1 MNIPTPYLVFL
12 GDAKDFKQAKT
23 AFGLHEWRPELC
35 VGQMRLPECAVDLG
49 LPDLDHNAAVS
60 MGAKTFLIGISPFS
74 TTLPDS
80 YSSAVLEAIHH
91 GMDIANPL
99 HGELPSIIQ
108 HAAKIKGVRIHN
120 FRHRDEQ
127 YPKGTGEKRS
137 GLRLLTVGTD
147 CACGKK
153 YTALS
158 ISRALTQ
165 RSVPNTFRS
174 TGQTGF
180 LISQSGIN
188 NDTIQADFL
197 SGAAEWLTP
206 DNDPWHIDIVE
217 GQGALS
223 HPSFGAGSLSLIY
236 GTQPDFI
243 VMCHEPGRKT
253 QRGVKYPV
261 PSLSHEIHLVETL
274 ARLTNPAAKV
284 VGISLFT
291 KHVENT
297 KDIELCLDEAD
308 SLHLPTFDPS
318 DSKHQLY
325 GGFDTLIQRLAN
337 FSLTAKERRDMN
349 ESEPNLNKHGAL
361 YV

>member
-1 MNIPTPYLVFL
+1 MNIPTPYIVFL

-35 VGQMRLPECAVDLG
+35 VSQVKLDGCEVDLG
-49 LPDLDHNAAVS
+49 LPELSLQAAKDA
-60 MGAKTFLIGISPFS
+60 GAKTFLIAISPFS
-74 TTLPDS
+74 TTLPES
-80 YSSAVLEAIHH
+80 YVQIVTEAMRLGFH
-91 GMDIANPL
+91 IASPL
-99 HGELPSIIQ
+99 HGALPDVLLREAESC
-108 HAAKIKGVRIHN
+108 GVTVYN
-120 FRHRDEQ
+120 FRHRDDV
-127 YPKGTGEKRS
+127 YPKGTGEKRT

-153 YTALS
+153 FTALS

-165 RSVPNTFRS
+165 RGVENTFRS

-206 DNDPWHIDIVE
+206 ENNPWHIDVVE

-243 VMCHEPGRKT
+243 VLCHEPGRQT
-253 QRGVKYPV
+253 QRGVKYSV
-261 PSLSHEIHLVETL
+261 PNLVYEARLVEQL
-274 ARLTNPAAKV
+274 ARRTNPRAEI

-291 KHVENT
+291 KYASSV
-297 KDIELCLDEAD
+297 DIELSLELAD
-308 SLHLPTFDPS
+308 SLRVATFDPATPKYS
-318 DSKHQLY
+318 LY
-325 GGFDTLIQRLAN
+325 GGFEVLLQTLSNRALSAYGSHFSAN
-337 FSLTAKERRDMN
+337 MD
-349 ESEPNLNKHGAL
+349 KHGAR

>member
-23 AFGLHEWRPELC
+23 AFGLKEWRPELC
-35 VGQMRLPECAVDLG
+35 AGQMKLDGCEVDLD
-49 LPDLDHNAAVS
+49 LPYMLPHQAASTGV
-60 MGAKTFLIGISPFS
+60 KTFLIGISPFS

-80 YSSAVLEAIHH
+80 YVEVVAEAIRNGLH
-91 GMDIANPL
+91 IANPL
-99 HGELPSIIQ
+99 HGELPADLRILANR
-108 HAAKIKGVRIHN
+108 HGVNIYN
-120 FRHRDEQ
+120 FRHREES
-127 YPKGTGEKRS
+127 YPKATGEKRQ

-153 YTALS
+153 FTALS
-158 ISRALTQ
+158 ISRALNK
-165 RSVPNTFRS
+165 RNILNTFRS

-206 DNDPWHIDIVE
+206 ENKPWHLDIVE

-236 GTQPDFI
+236 GTQPDYI

-253 QRGVKYPV
+253 HRGVKMELPD
-261 PSLSHEIHLVETL
+261 LTEEIRMVEMM
-274 ARLTNPAAKV
+274 AKRTNKNAKV
-284 VGISLFT
+284 VALSLFT
-291 KHVENT
+291 RDASSAAVAESASIASDFNIPCFDPDDPWYFGDSFDKFVGTLEH
-297 KDIELCLDEAD
+297 DIRNVQMAD
-308 SLHLPTFDPS
+308 SM
-318 DSKHQLY
+318 
-325 GGFDTLIQRLAN
+325 I
-337 FSLTAKERRDMN
+337 M
-349 ESEPNLNKHGAL
+349 NKHGAK